1 MTFVGMSFQVEPI
14 RFYTFRKS
22 KRNTIGMVLG
32 NQNTI
37 AEQISELEKELAAL
51 DVKREELKNKIVQL
65 QNSQNTDTK
74 IADPI
79 VAYGNFQVTG
89 ESSEIEKIS
98 LFRSLFRGREDVYP
112 KRFESKRTGKSGY
125 QPVCNN
131 EWIRPICQKPKIKCG
146 ECKNRDFQ
154 PTNDDVIRN
163 HLIGKDPKDRYQ
175 RDFVIGVYP
184 MFTDETCWFL
194 AVDFDKDSWV
204 EDAGAYLATCTK
216 FKVPAYLER
225 SRSGNG
231 GHVWIF
237 FSETVPVKLARQ
249 LGSFMLTQAMES
261 RPELG
266 FDSYDRLF
274 PSQDTMP
281 KGGFGNLIALPLQ
294 KKVREKGN
302 SLFVDGNLNVY
313 PDQWFFLSS
322 VRKMDFVSVQSVVN
336 KASQRGG
343 VLGVR
348 FVSTDEDEIS
358 PWLFTPSG
366 RKPEIKIKESLP
378 DKIDIVLGNQIYI
391 EKEGLPPSLKNSL
404 IRLAAFQNP
413 EFYKAQAMRFPT
425 YDKPR
430 IIHCCE
436 DFPKHIG
443 LPRGCLEDVVGLL
456 ESLGVDTTIVDERF
470 RGVSID
476 VEFNGTLRTEQQ
488 AAVDAMA
495 AHDTGVLSASTAFGK
510 TVIAAYLIAKRGV
523 NTLIVVHRKQL
534 LDQWLAR
541 LDTFLE
547 SDDKQIGQIG
557 GGKRKPTGVIDVAMI
572 QSLSR
577 KGIVDDSVADY
588 GHLVVD
594 ECHHISARSF
604 EIVAR
609 QCKSKYITGLSATV
623 VRKDGHHPIIFM
635 NCGPIRHKVDDKM
648 QAQLR
653 PFAHKV
659 IVRKTAF
666 RTNPSIETTG
676 YSAIHEI
683 YASLTN
689 DVKRNQLIVKD
700 VLVAI
705 SQKRFPVILTERKTH
720 LEVLRDMLCAK
731 IPNVIVMKGG
741 MGKKQR
747 EAALNDLEQLKED
760 DEKVVL
766 ATGRYLGE
774 GFDDDRLD
782 TLFLT
787 LPISWKGTIS
797 QYAGRL
803 HRANDMKKEV
813 QIYDY
818 ADLQVPMLSRMFEKR
833 LTGYRAIGYEIVE

>member
-1 MTFVGMSFQVEPI
+1 LENQHTMAKQITNL
-14 RFYTFRKS
+14 
-22 KRNTIGMVLG
+22 KR
-32 NQNTI
+32 
-37 AEQISELEKELAAL
+37 ELAAL
-51 DVKREELKNKIVQL
+51 DAQRDVLKNKIAQL
-65 QNSQNTDTK
+65 QSSLATDKK
-74 IADPI
+74 IADPA
-79 VAYGNFQVTG
+79 VAYGNLEVTG
-89 ESSEIEKIS
+89 ESSEAEKLA

-125 QPVCNN
+125 QPSCNN
-131 EWIRPICQKPKIKCG
+131 EWIRPICKKPKVKCG
-146 ECKNRDFQ
+146 ECENRDFR
-154 PTNDDVIRN
+154 PVTDEVIRN
-163 HLIGKDPKDRYQ
+163 HLLGREPNDRYQ
-175 RDFVIGVYP
+175 REFVIGVYP
-184 MFTDETCWFL
+184 MLIDETCWFL
-194 AVDFDKDSWV
+194 AVDFDKDSWA
-204 EDAGAYLATCTK
+204 EDAGIYLATCTK

-225 SRSGNG
+225 SRSGKG

-237 FSETVPVKLARQ
+237 FSETIAVKLARQ

-261 RPELG
+261 RPEMG
-266 FDSYDRLF
+266 FDSYDRFF

-294 KKVREKGN
+294 KMAREECN
-302 SLFVDGNLNVY
+302 SIFVDENMNEHR
-313 PDQWFFLSS
+313 DQWAFLSS
-322 VRKMDFVSVQSVVN
+322 VRKMDLVSVQSVVE
-336 KASQRGG
+336 KASQKGG

-358 PWLFTPSG
+358 PWQITPSG
-366 RKPEIKIKESLP
+366 RKPKIEINEPLPKE
-378 DKIDIVLGNQIYI
+378 IDLILGNQIYI
-391 EKEGLPPSLKNSL
+391 EKEGLPPSLKNRL

-456 ESLGVDTTIVDERF
+456 APLGIDTIISDERF
-470 RGVSID
+470 DGVPID
-476 VEFNGTLRTEQQ
+476 VEFYGTLRMEQQ
-488 AAVDAMA
+488 TAADAMV

-523 NTLIVVHRKQL
+523 NTIVVVHRKQL

-547 SDDKQIGQIG
+547 SKNKQIGQIG

-577 KGIVDDSVADY
+577 KGIVDDIVADY

-609 QCKSKYITGLSATV
+609 QCKSKFVTGLSATV

-635 NCGPIRHKVDDKM
+635 NCGPIRHKVDDKK

-659 IVRKTAF
+659 IVRNTVFKAG
-666 RTNPSIETTG
+666 PSVETTG
-676 YSAIHEI
+676 YSAIHEM
-683 YASLTN
+683 YASLIN
-689 DVKRNQLIVKD
+689 DAKRNQMIVKD
-700 VLVAI
+700 VLAAV
-705 SQKRFPVILTERKTH
+705 SKKRFPVILTERKVH
-720 LEVLRDMLCAK
+720 LEMLRDMLCAK
-731 IPNVIVMKGG
+731 IPHVIVMKGG

-747 EAALNDLEQLKED
+747 ENALNDLEQLKDD

-774 GFDDDRLD
+774 GFDEDRLD

-797 QYAGRL
+797 KYAGRL
-803 HRANDMKKEV
+803 HRVHDMKKEV

-818 ADLQVPMLSRMFEKR
+818 ADLQVPMLSRMFERR